1 MIRPLK
7 ILGMGL
13 IVLFFALGF
22 YQKGWT
28 EEQYTVKPGDTLYGI
43 SKSFSV
49 SIEALIKANALEGDS
64 LKPKQVLT
72 IPSHRENPVRN
83 SSRSTQRL
91 STDGALAAQAL
102 AQRVNSPGIIV
113 KSNPA
118 TEQRGIISNGVKK
131 VEEVTKKTSSGAFKK
146 ISTEKSN
153 RLSRETD
160 SYVVQKGD
168 SLYNIS
174 KKVGLPIEEIKEMN
188 GLRTSHLKT
197 GQVLLLQKDD
207 SRLDEGAEELG
218 DGEEIAGASQAASE
232 GEEPVT
238 SPSLGKWS
246 NPEERNLFVRVVKT
260 FLGVTY
266 KLGGSTLRGIDCSA
280 FVKKIYEI
288 FNIQLPR
295 TTREQ
300 FSVGRKIEKDK
311 LEEGDLV
318 FFKRRG
324 NNAHV
329 GIYIG
334 DNQFVHAS
342 SSNREVKIDYLDTSY
357 FNKRFLKGV
366 RVKELER
373 ES

>member
-13 IVLFFALGF
+13 IGLLLLFGF
-22 YQKGWT
+22 CQRGWT
-28 EEQYTVKPGDTLYGI
+28 EEPYTVRPGDTLYGI
-43 SKSFSV
+43 SKSFGV
-49 SIEALIKANALEGDS
+49 SIEALKKANALEGDS
-64 LKPKQVLT
+64 IKPKQVLT
-72 IPSHRENPVRN
+72 IP
-83 SSRSTQRL
+83 TQR
-91 STDGALAAQAL
+91 G
-102 AQRVNSPGIIV
+102 
-113 KSNPA
+113 
-118 TEQRGIISNGVKK
+118 
-131 VEEVTKKTSSGAFKK
+131 KKTDEVARKS
-146 ISTEKSN
+146 SN
-153 RLSRETD
+153 RISKKLSGETD

-168 SLYNIS
+168 SLYSIS
-174 KKVGLPIEEIKEMN
+174 KKLGLSIEEIKKMN
-188 GLRTSHLKT
+188 GLQTSTLKID
-197 GQVLLLQKDD
+197 QVLLLPKDE
-207 SRLDEGAEELG
+207 SRLDEETEELG
-218 DGEEIAGASQAASE
+218 DREEIAGASQTE
-232 GEEPVT
+232 GEKGESVASAT
-238 SPSLGKWS
+238 LGKWS

-260 FLGVTY
+260 FLGVPY

-288 FNIQLPR
+288 FNIELPR

-300 FSVGRKIEKDK
+300 FSMGKKVEKDQ

-324 NNAHV
+324 NSAHV

-342 SSNREVKIDYLDTSY
+342 SYNRQVKIDYLDTPYYS
-357 FNKRFLKGV
+357 KRFLRGV

>member
-13 IVLFFALGF
+13 ISLLLLFGF
-22 YQKGWT
+22 CQRGWT
-28 EEQYTVKPGDTLYGI
+28 EEQYTVRPGDTLYEI
-43 SKSFSV
+43 SKSFGV
-49 SIEALIKANALEGDS
+49 SIEALKKANALEGDS
-64 LKPKQVLT
+64 IKPKQVLT
-72 IPSHRENPVRN
+72 IP
-83 SSRSTQRL
+83 TQR
-91 STDGALAAQAL
+91 G
-102 AQRVNSPGIIV
+102 
-113 KSNPA
+113 
-118 TEQRGIISNGVKK
+118 
-131 VEEVTKKTSSGAFKK
+131 KKTDEVARKS
-146 ISTEKSN
+146 SN
-153 RLSRETD
+153 RISKKLSRETD

-168 SLYNIS
+168 SLYSIS
-174 KKVGLPIEEIKEMN
+174 KKLGLSIEEIKKMN
-188 GLRTSHLKT
+188 GLQTSTLKID
-197 GQVLLLQKDD
+197 QVLLLPKDE
-207 SRLDEGAEELG
+207 SRLDEETEELG
-218 DGEEIAGASQAASE
+218 DREEIAGASQTE
-232 GEEPVT
+232 GEKGESVASAT
-238 SPSLGKWS
+238 LGKWS

-260 FLGVTY
+260 FLGVPY

-288 FNIQLPR
+288 FNIELPR

-300 FSVGRKIEKDK
+300 FSMGKKVEKDQ

-324 NNAHV
+324 NSAHV

-342 SSNREVKIDYLDTSY
+342 SYNRQVKIDYLDTPYYS
-357 FNKRFLKGV
+357 KRFLRGV

>member
-13 IVLFFALGF
+13 IGLLLLFGF
-22 YQKGWT
+22 CQRGWT
-28 EEQYTVKPGDTLYGI
+28 EEQYTVRPGDTLYGI
-43 SKSFSV
+43 SKSFGV
-49 SIEALIKANALEGDS
+49 SIEALKKANALEGDS
-64 LKPKQVLT
+64 IKPKQVLM
-72 IPSHRENPVRN
+72 IP
-83 SSRSTQRL
+83 TQR
-91 STDGALAAQAL
+91 G
-102 AQRVNSPGIIV
+102 
-113 KSNPA
+113 
-118 TEQRGIISNGVKK
+118 
-131 VEEVTKKTSSGAFKK
+131 KKTDEVARKS
-146 ISTEKSN
+146 SN
-153 RLSRETD
+153 RISKKLSGKTD

-168 SLYNIS
+168 SLYSIS
-174 KKVGLPIEEIKEMN
+174 KKLGLSIEEIKKMN
-188 GLRTSHLKT
+188 GLQTSTLKIN
-197 GQVLLLQKDD
+197 QVLLLPKDE
-207 SRLDEGAEELG
+207 SRLDEETEELG
-218 DGEEIAGASQAASE
+218 DREEIAGASQTE
-232 GEEPVT
+232 GEKGESVASAT
-238 SPSLGKWS
+238 LGKWS

-260 FLGVTY
+260 FLGVPY

-288 FNIQLPR
+288 FNTELPR

-300 FSVGRKIEKDK
+300 FSVGKKVEKDQ

-324 NNAHV
+324 NSAHV

-342 SSNREVKIDYLDTSY
+342 SYNRQVKIDYLDTPYYS
-357 FNKRFLKGV
+357 KRFLRGV